1 MEGISVTAG
10 MVRSALQS
18 FCSGGGQVTTK
29 QLMAVLGL
37 ECGAEK
43 ARLRRQLTDMVHHG
57 EVKRVEAG
65 VFEYNFSHR
74 PRIPQS
80 FSKIWRFE
88 TRVELQLRSVD
99 DASFLHTGQPLLRM
113 A

>member
-74 PRIPQS
+74 PRRASARYGALSGMRNQGGASAPQ
-80 FSKIWRFE
+80 R
-88 TRVELQLRSVD
+88 
-99 DASFLHTGQPLLRM
+99 
-113 A
+113 